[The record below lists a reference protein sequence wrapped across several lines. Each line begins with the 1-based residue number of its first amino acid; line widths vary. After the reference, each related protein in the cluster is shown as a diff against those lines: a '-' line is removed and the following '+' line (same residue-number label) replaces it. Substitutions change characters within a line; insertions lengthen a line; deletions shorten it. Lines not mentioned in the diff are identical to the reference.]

1 MKTETTAGMNR
12 TGMDMSPMD
21 SQEVVVGA
29 TIMPPSSVG
38 DDSAIANVM
47 AHYARREERVG
58 TMPPPGTLKGAV
70 KAALHALKGDAPLVL
85 LDKLG
90 ERLAF
95 ERAGSRLWKGVLSK
109 FDALGSFEGGPTRAE
124 IEQITRDEAEHFLLV
139 ASVVRML
146 GADPTA
152 ETPLA
157 DVHGVASCG
166 LIKVVTEPRTNLAD
180 ALEAM
185 LIAELT
191 DNDAWDVLIDMCQGL
206 NDQQVLAQFQAA
218 RAAEARHLT
227 MVRSW
232 VKASVLARGRG
243 DGAPSSRTAS

>member
-21 SQEVVVGA
+21 SKEVIVGA
-29 TIMPPSSVG
+29 RIMPPSSVG
-38 DDSAIANVM
+38 DDSAIANVV

-70 KAALHALKGDAPLVL
+70 KSALQLLKGEAPLVL

-95 ERAGSRLWKGVLSK
+95 ERAGSRLWKGVLAK
-109 FDALGSFEGGPTRAE
+109 HDALGSFEGGPTRAE
-124 IEQITRDEAEHFLLV
+124 IEQIYREEAEHFLLV
-139 ASVVRML
+139 ASVIRML

-166 LIKVVTEPRTNLAD
+166 LIKVVTDPRTNLAD

-191 DNDAWDVLIDMCQGL
+191 DNDAWDVLIDMCHGL
-206 NDQQVLAQFQAA
+206 NDQDVLSQFQAA

-232 VKASVLARGRG
+232 VKASVLARA
-243 DGAPSSRTAS
+243 DDAPSSRTAS

>member
-1 MKTETTAGMNR
+1 MKAETTAGMNR

-21 SQEVVVGA
+21 SKEVVVGA
-29 TIMPPSSVG
+29 RIMPPSSVG
-38 DDSAIANVM
+38 DDSAIASVI

-70 KAALHALKGDAPLVL
+70 KSALQLLKGEAPLVL

-95 ERAGSRLWKGVLSK
+95 ERAGSRLWKGVLAK
-109 FDALGSFEGGPTRAE
+109 FDALGSFEGGPTRAD
-124 IEQITRDEAEHFLLV
+124 IELIYQDEVEHFLLV
-139 ASVVRML
+139 GSVVRRM

-166 LIKVVTEPRTNLAD
+166 LIKVVTDPRTNLAD

-206 NDQQVLAQFQAA
+206 NDQQLLAQFQAA

-232 VKASVLARGRG
+232 VKASLLARARG

>member
-21 SQEVVVGA
+21 SKEVVVGA
-29 TIMPPSSVG
+29 TIMPPSSAG
-38 DDSAIANVM
+38 DASAIASVL
-47 AHYARREERVG
+47 AHYARQEERVG

-70 KAALHALKGDAPLVL
+70 KTALQALKGEAPLVL

-95 ERAGSRLWKGVLSK
+95 ERAGSRLWKGVLAK
-109 FDALGSFEGGPTRAE
+109 FDALGSFEGGPTREE
-124 IEQITRDEAEHFLLV
+124 IEQIYRDEAEHFLLV
-139 ASVVRML
+139 ASVVRKL

-166 LIKVVTEPRTNLAD
+166 LIKVVTDPRTNLAD

-191 DNDAWDVLIDMCQGL
+191 DNDAWDVLIEMSQGL
-206 NDQQVLAQFQAA
+206 NDQQITAQFMDA
-218 RAAEARHLT
+218 RAAEARHLE

-232 VKASVLARGRG
+232 IKASVLARANG
-243 DGAPSSRTAS
+243 DHANMVMS

>member
-21 SQEVVVGA
+21 SKEVVVGA
-29 TIMPPSSVG
+29 RIMPPSSVG
-38 DDSAIANVM
+38 DDSAIANVV

-70 KAALHALKGDAPLVL
+70 KSALQALKGEAPLVL

-95 ERAGSRLWKGVLSK
+95 ERAGSRLWKGVLAK

-124 IEQITRDEAEHFLLV
+124 IEQIYREEAEHFLLV
-139 ASVVRML
+139 ASVIRML

-166 LIKVVTEPRTNLAD
+166 LIKVVTDPRTNLAD

-191 DNDAWDVLIDMCQGL
+191 DNDAWDVLIDMGQGL
-206 NDQQVLAQFQAA
+206 SDQEVLSRFQAA

-232 VKASVLARGRG
+232 VKASVFARAQGDNALSGRTT
-243 DGAPSSRTAS
+243 S

>member
-12 TGMDMSPMD
+12 TGMDMSPID
-21 SQEVVVGA
+21 AKEVVAGA
-29 TIMPPSSVG
+29 TVMPPSSAG
-38 DDSAIANVM
+38 DESAIANLL
-47 AHYARREERVG
+47 AHYARRDERVG

-70 KAALHALKGDAPLVL
+70 KAAVQALKGEAPLVL

-95 ERAGSRLWKGVLSK
+95 ERAGSRLWKGVLAK
-109 FDALGSFEGGPTRAE
+109 LDALGSFEGGPTRE
-124 IEQITRDEAEHFLLV
+124 EVERIYQDEAAHFLLV
-139 ASVVRML
+139 ATMIRRL

-166 LIKVVTEPRTNLAD
+166 LIQVVTDPRTNLAD

-185 LIAELT
+185 LVAELT
-191 DNDAWDVLIDMCQGL
+191 DNDAWDVLIELVQGL
-206 NDQQVLAQFQAA
+206 GDAQIVAQFQEA
-218 RAAEARHLT
+218 RAAEARHLSL
-227 MVRSW
+227 VRAW
-232 VKASVLARGRG
+232 VKASVLARAHG
-243 DGAPSSRTAS
+243 DGRSMGMPAS

>member
-29 TIMPPSSVG
+29 TFMPPSSVG
-38 DDSAIANVM
+38 DDSAIANVV

-70 KAALHALKGDAPLVL
+70 KTALQALKGDAPLVL

-124 IEQITRDEAEHFLLV
+124 IEQIYRDEAEHFLLV

-166 LIKVVTEPRTNLAD
+166 LIKVVTDPRTNLAD

-232 VKASVLARGRG
+232 VKASVLARAKG

>member
-12 TGMDMSPMD
+12 TGMDMSPID
-21 SQEVVVGA
+21 AKEVIAGA
-29 TIMPPSSVG
+29 TVMPPSSAG
-38 DDSAIANVM
+38 DESAIANVL
-47 AHYARREERVG
+47 AHYARRDERVG

-70 KAALHALKGDAPLVL
+70 KTALQALKGEAPLVL

-95 ERAGSRLWKGVLSK
+95 ERAGSRLWNAVLAK
-109 FDALGSFEGGPTRAE
+109 FDALGSFEGGPTREE
-124 IEQITRDEAEHFLLV
+124 IERIYKDESEHFLMV
-139 ASVVRML
+139 ATVIRHL

-166 LIKVVTEPRTNLAD
+166 LIKVVTDPRTNLAD

-185 LIAELT
+185 LVAELT
-191 DNDAWDVLIDMCQGL
+191 DNDAWDVLIDLVQGL
-206 NDQQVLAQFQAA
+206 NDPNVVAQFQAA
-218 RAAEARHLT
+218 RAAEARHL
-227 MVRSW
+227 MQVRTW
-232 VKASVLARGRG
+232 IKASLKARAEGNG
-243 DGAPSSRTAS
+243 LMASA

>member
-21 SQEVVVGA
+21 SKEVIVGA
-29 TIMPPSSVG
+29 RIMPPSSVG
-38 DDSAIANVM
+38 DDSAIANVV

-70 KAALHALKGDAPLVL
+70 KSALQMLKGEAPLVL

-95 ERAGSRLWKGVLSK
+95 ERAGSRLWKGVLAK
-109 FDALGSFEGGPTRAE
+109 YDALGSFEGGPTRAE
-124 IEQITRDEAEHFLLV
+124 IERIYREEAEHFLLV
-139 ASVVRML
+139 ASVIRML

-166 LIKVVTEPRTNLAD
+166 LIKVVTDPRTNLAD

-191 DNDAWDVLIDMCQGL
+191 DNDAWDVLIDMCQGMS
-206 NDQQVLAQFQAA
+206 DEVLSQFQAA

-232 VKASVLARGRG
+232 VKASVLARAQG
-243 DGAPSSRTAS
+243 DDAP

>member
-21 SQEVVVGA
+21 SKEVIVGA
-29 TIMPPSSVG
+29 RIMPPSSVG
-38 DDSAIANVM
+38 DDSAIANVV
-47 AHYARREERVG
+47 AHYARREARVG

-70 KAALHALKGDAPLVL
+70 KSALQLLKGEAPLVL

-95 ERAGSRLWKGVLSK
+95 ERAGSRLWKGVLAK

-124 IEQITRDEAEHFLLV
+124 IEQIYREEAEHFLLV
-139 ASVVRML
+139 ASVIRML

-166 LIKVVTEPRTNLAD
+166 LIKVVTDPRTNLAD

-191 DNDAWDVLIDMCQGL
+191 DNDAWDVLIDMCQGMG
-206 NDQQVLAQFQAA
+206 DEVLSQFQAA

-232 VKASVLARGRG
+232 VKASVLARAQG
-243 DGAPSSRTAS
+243 DDTPSSRTAS

>member
-21 SQEVVVGA
+21 SKEVIVGA
-29 TIMPPSSVG
+29 RIMPPSSVG
-38 DDSAIANVM
+38 DDSAIANVV

-70 KAALHALKGDAPLVL
+70 KSALQMLKGEAPLVL

-95 ERAGSRLWKGVLSK
+95 ERAGSRLWKGVLAK
-109 FDALGSFEGGPTRAE
+109 YDALGSFEGGPTRAE
-124 IEQITRDEAEHFLLV
+124 IERIYREEAEHFLLV
-139 ASVVRML
+139 ASVIRML

-166 LIKVVTEPRTNLAD
+166 LIKVVTDPRTNLAD

-191 DNDAWDVLIDMCQGL
+191 DNDAWDVLIDMCQGMS
-206 NDQQVLAQFQAA
+206 DEVLSQFQAA

-232 VKASVLARGRG
+232 VKASVLARAQG
-243 DGAPSSRTAS
+243 DDAPSSRTAS

>member
-21 SQEVVVGA
+21 SKELVVGA
-29 TIMPPSSVG
+29 RIMPPSSAG
-38 DDSAIANVM
+38 DDSAIASVM

-70 KAALHALKGDAPLVL
+70 KTALQALKGEAPLVL

-95 ERAGSRLWKGVLSK
+95 ERAGSRLWKGVLAK
-109 FDALGSFEGGPTRAE
+109 FDALGSFEGGPTREE
-124 IEQITRDEAEHFLLV
+124 IELIYSEESEHFLLI
-139 ASVVRML
+139 ASVIRML

-166 LIKVVTEPRTNLAD
+166 LIKVVTDPRTNLAD

-191 DNDAWDVLIDMCQGL
+191 DNDAWDVLIEISQGL
-206 NDQQVLAQFQAA
+206 NDQALMNQFIAA

-227 MVRSW
+227 MVRTW
-232 VKASVLARGRG
+232 IKASVIARANG
-243 DGAPSSRTAS
+243 DHANMVAS

>member
-21 SQEVVVGA
+21 SKEVVVGA
-29 TIMPPSSVG
+29 RIMPPSSVG
-38 DDSAIANVM
+38 DDSAIANVV

-70 KAALHALKGDAPLVL
+70 KSALQALKGEAPLVL

-95 ERAGSRLWKGVLSK
+95 ERAGSRLWKGVLAK

-124 IEQITRDEAEHFLLV
+124 IEQIYRDEAEHFLLV
-139 ASVVRML
+139 ASVIRML

-157 DVHGVASCG
+157 DILGVASCG
-166 LIKVVTEPRTNLAD
+166 LIKVVTDPRTNLAD

-206 NDQQVLAQFQAA
+206 SDQEVLSRFQAA

-232 VKASVLARGRG
+232 VKASVLARAQG
-243 DGAPSSRTAS
+243 DNALSGRTAS

>member
-21 SQEVVVGA
+21 SKELVVGA
-29 TIMPPSSVG
+29 RIMPPSSAG
-38 DDSAIANVM
+38 DDSAIASVI

-58 TMPPPGTLKGAV
+58 TMPPPGTLKGAM
-70 KAALHALKGDAPLVL
+70 KTALQALKGEAPLVL

-95 ERAGSRLWKGVLSK
+95 ERAGSRLWKGVLAK
-109 FDALGSFEGGPTRAE
+109 FDALGSFEGGPTREE
-124 IEQITRDEAEHFLLV
+124 IELIYREESEHFLLV
-139 ASVVRML
+139 ASVIRML

-166 LIKVVTEPRTNLAD
+166 LIKVVTDPRTNLAD

-191 DNDAWDVLIDMCQGL
+191 DNDAWDVLIEMSQGL
-206 NDQQVLAQFQAA
+206 NDQELLNQFAAA

-232 VKASVLARGRG
+232 IKASVLARAKG
-243 DGAPSSRTAS
+243 DHANMVSS

>member
-21 SQEVVVGA
+21 SKELVVGA
-29 TIMPPSSVG
+29 RIMPPSSAG
-38 DDSAIANVM
+38 DDSAIASVM

-70 KAALHALKGDAPLVL
+70 KTALQALKGEAPLVL

-95 ERAGSRLWKGVLSK
+95 ERAGSRLWKGVLAK
-109 FDALGSFEGGPTRAE
+109 FDALGSFEGGPTREE
-124 IEQITRDEAEHFLLV
+124 IELIYREESEHFLLI
-139 ASVVRML
+139 ASVIRML

-166 LIKVVTEPRTNLAD
+166 LIKVVTDPRTNLAD

-191 DNDAWDVLIDMCQGL
+191 DNDAWDVLIEMSQGL
-206 NDQQVLAQFQAA
+206 NDQELMNQFMAA

-227 MVRSW
+227 MVRTW
-232 VKASVLARGRG
+232 IKASVLARANG
-243 DGAPSSRTAS
+243 DHANMVAS